1 MDTDGSRR
9 SRVNEA
15 QRGFIIDKKK
25 NPLEPRVLVFTFPIK
40 RESTKC
46 HIVVVQQRQRN
57 VQKSVPHVQSCCF
70 ASLNLLF
77 FCRFRC
83 RRRRRCLSSLSL
95 LLKTRRRMTTAITF
109 SRKMALVHAR
119 ALLRKSR
126 TRRRSRLQR
135 I

>member
-40 RESTKC
+40 RESTKF

-83 RRRRRCLSSLSL
+83 RRRRHCSGSLSL

-109 SRKMALVHAR
+109 SRQNGSGPRAR
-119 ALLRKSR
+119 
-126 TRRRSRLQR
+126 TT
-135 I
+135 